1 MTAGFIPPRRILA
14 VMGEGTGAAALET
27 AIALADHHGAKV
39 EIFTCV
45 QPPHD
50 LSILARLA
58 GRQQDELLEDLR
70 RRRREEIA
78 QVLAQTGMDRS
89 FEIHLRT
96 GKPFI
101 EVIRF
106 TLASDVDF
114 VVKTAEPLGSVRRF
128 LFGSTDQHLLRKCP
142 CPVWLVAPD
151 ANPLPRTVLAA
162 VDLDMEDAA
171 EPETL
176 ASLNRRVIGT
186 ALRIAGPGNAEVFL
200 LHSWDALGEGLVW
213 TFSNT
218 GKAQSATERYT
229 REVREKRRRA
239 MDMLLK
245 EAAAE
250 GSVEG
255 ADRIIPRLV
264 KGQAEQVI
272 AEQIRSLGAEVLVMG
287 TVART
292 GLEGVI
298 IGNTAE
304 NIINSIECPVVAVK
318 PDGFV
323 SPISPD

>member
-1 MTAGFIPPRRILA
+1 MTDVTIPPRRILV
-14 VMGEGTGAAALET
+14 VMGEGGGAAALET
-27 AIALADHHGAKV
+27 AIALADHHAAEI

-50 LSILARLA
+50 LQLLAKLA
-58 GRQQDELLEDLR
+58 GRQADELLDELKDR
-70 RRRREEIA
+70 RQSEIA
-78 QVLAQTGMDRS
+78 GLLAQMGLTRS
-89 FEIHLRT
+89 LKIHLRT

-106 TLASDVDF
+106 VLASDIDF
-114 VVKTAEPLGSVRRF
+114 VVKTAEPLSSVQRF

-162 VDLDMEDAA
+162 VDLDEENAA

-176 ASLNRRVIGT
+176 ASLNRRVIGM
-186 ALRIAGPGNAEVFL
+186 ALHVAGPANAEVFV
-200 LHSWDALGEGLVW
+200 LHGWDAIGEGLVW
-213 TFSNT
+213 AFSTT
-218 GKAQSATERYT
+218 GQSAADRYT
-229 REVREKRRRA
+229 REIREKRRRA
-239 MDMLLK
+239 MDLLL
-245 EAAAE
+245 EEIAAE
-250 GSVEG
+250 GSVQG
-255 ADRIIPRLV
+255 ADRIVPRLV
-264 KGQAEQVI
+264 KGPPEQVI
-272 AEQIRSLGAEVLVMG
+272 AEQSRKLGAEVLVMG

-304 NIINSIECPVVAVK
+304 NIINSIECPVLAVK

-323 SPISPD
+323 SPIAPV